1 MATIM
6 SGYNENL
13 TLKEVT
19 VIQADERLDD
29 IRKLLNAGGEYVE
42 DIGELYEYGLCFDAV
57 EEECEDCGTEL
68 FSYYRY
74 QISTGGPGEEIRYRP
89 TTTLGV
95 RRNSWLCE
103 FVYLEWFKGHTI
115 RLTGDQHHTAIE
127 LLDAYIDC
135 GGWQWH
141 LENDHVNGHFCEGD
155 E

>member
-1 MATIM
+1 MTTIM
-6 SGYNENL
+6 SGYNKNL
-13 TLKEVT
+13 TLAEAT

-29 IRKLLNAGGEYVE
+29 IRKLLDAGGEYVE

-74 QISTGGPGEEIRYRP
+74 QISTGGPGTEIRYRP
-89 TTTLGV
+89 WGD
-95 RRNSWLCE
+95 SWRCE

-115 RLTGDQHHTAIE
+115 RLTGDQHNTAIE
-127 LLDAYIDC
+127 LLDAHCDCLIDC
-135 GGWQWH
+135 GIYK
-141 LENDHVNGHFCEGD
+141 LASISSYNGHFCEGD

>member
-1 MATIM
+1 MTTIM

-13 TLKEVT
+13 TLAEAT

-29 IRKLLNAGGEYVE
+29 IRKLLDAGGEYVE

-57 EEECEDCGTEL
+57 EEACEDCGTEL

-74 QISTGGPGEEIRYRP
+74 QISTGGPGEEIRYKP
-89 TTTLGV
+89 WGD
-95 RRNSWLCE
+95 SWRCE

-115 RLTGDQHHTAIE
+115 TLTGDQHNTAIE
-127 LLDAYIDC
+127 LLGAHIDDGDIHC
-135 GGWQWH
+135 AGDQRS
-141 LENDHVNGHFCEGD
+141 DHVNGHFCEGD